1 MDPMGISLNSH
12 LVDAGQC

>member
-1 MDPMGISLNSH
+1 MDPMGILLNSH